1 MMSDLLKYLKTR
13 LRNFSKMQ
21 GANEIDQNFVE
32 PLLTIFEERIFKQSK
47 SNFVQYIT
55 LFICG
60 HVNNQEISQ
69 NARNASKLFLEKV
82 LSYLIR
88 KSFP

>member
-1 MMSDLLKYLKTR
+1 MMTDLLKYLRTK
-13 LRNFSKMQ
+13 LKFFSKMQ
-21 GANEIDQNFVE
+21 GADNIDQNFVE
-32 PLLTIFEERIFKQSK
+32 PLVTIFEERIFKQSK

-60 HVNNQEISQ
+60 HANNQEISL

-88 KSFP
+88 KAFP